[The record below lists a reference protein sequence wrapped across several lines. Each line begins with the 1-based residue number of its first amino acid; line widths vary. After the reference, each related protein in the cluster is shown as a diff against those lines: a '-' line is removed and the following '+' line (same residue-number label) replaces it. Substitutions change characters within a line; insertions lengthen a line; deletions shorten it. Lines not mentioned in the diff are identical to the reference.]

1 MTEVVPETTDT
12 IQPETANGSADA
24 VVEPPAEDEVS
35 VLTGP
40 DPVSAQEDRARAA
53 AAQVKGRI
61 NVEDE
66 VVEKIAGLAAIDVPG
81 VADLGGD
88 MERAVES
95 VRDRI
100 GIGTRRGDQGVRAK
114 IENKQVAIDVT
125 IVIEYGH
132 VVMEVAKA
140 VKTNVAVSVNRML
153 GLRVVEVNVTVDD
166 VAMPGPDPATTAPPE
181 EDEDDA

>member
-1 MTEVVPETTDT
+1 MTDVVPEKTDM
-12 IQPETANGSADA
+12 ANGSAGA
-24 VVEPPAEDEVS
+24 TTTVEPPADDEVS
-35 VLTGP
+35 VLVGP
-40 DPVSAQEDRARAA
+40 NDPAEAEQERVRAA

-88 MERAVES
+88 LERAAEA

-100 GIGTRRGDQGVRAK
+100 GLGNRRGDQGVRAK

-166 VAMPGPDPATTAPPE
+166 VAMPGPDPSIEPPS
-181 EDEDDA
+181 EDEDDF

>member
-1 MTEVVPETTDT
+1 MTEVAPEQTDT
-12 IQPETANGSADA
+12 PNGSGNATL
-24 VVEPPAEDEVS
+24 EPPMEDEVS
-35 VLTGP
+35 VVVGPP
-40 DPVSAQEDRARAA
+40 DPADAEQARARAA

-88 MERAVES
+88 LERAAEA

-100 GIGTRRGDQGVRAK
+100 GLGARRGDQGVRAK
-114 IENKQVAIDVT
+114 IENKQVGIDVT

-166 VAMPGPDPATTAPPE
+166 VAMPGPGPSLEKRPE
-181 EDEDDA
+181 EDEDEL